1 MKTENTTTQHITTTS
16 PDYNKYD
23 PYGNYIEGVIV
34 NPTTTIGLN
43 IRTADG
49 RWANCHAPNGHNLI
63 GAHGIRWWIIGEEA
77 KRLDEMI
84 FQKNN

>member
-1 MKTENTTTQHITTTS
+1 
-16 PDYNKYD
+16 
-23 PYGNYIEGVIV
+23 
-34 NPTTTIGLN
+34 
-43 IRTADG
+43 DG